1 MPVEHGMTEPR
12 VTQQYT
18 TPSDP
23 DWPNLRAQPRS
34 FFKAPLCTN
43 LDELD
48 ADVAFIGMP
57 FDQGTFGRPGA
68 RFGPDAIRDA
78 PRAYAYSD
86 PYGRQ
91 REAEGFYDVDLEDEL
106 LRSVTMADC
115 GNITTIPSDV
125 LKNFQ
130 KLTQSVEKVV
140 SQGSF
145 PVVVGGDH
153 AITFPVVQGLSR
165 FAPLNIVHF
174 DAHLDYSHDYQ
185 GVLHTH
191 GSPIRR
197 CRELP
202 FVNHITSIGI
212 RTARRRPYEQSQ
224 QDGSLIISTGRF
236 RQLGAAGVVDL
247 IPEGE
252 NLYITFDIDVMD
264 PSQAPGTGT
273 PEVGGLFYQEARE
286 CLSKLV
292 QKSNLVG
299 FDLVE
304 VAPPYDLS
312 ELTSQLGARLIID
325 ILAARFPSK

>member
-1 MPVEHGMTEPR
+1 MTEPQ
-12 VTQQYT
+12 VNQQYT
-18 TPSDP
+18 TSSDP
-23 DWPNLRAQPRS
+23 PWPNLRAQPRS

-86 PYGRQ
+86 PYGQQ

-115 GNITTIPSDV
+115 GNITTLPSDV
-125 LKNFQ
+125 LRNFE
-130 KLTQSVEKVV
+130 KLTQSVDKVV

-153 AITFPVVQGLSR
+153 AITFPVVQGLSK

-185 GVLHTH
+185 GALHTH

-212 RTARRRPYEQSQ
+212 RTARRRTYEQSQ
-224 QDGSLIISTGRF
+224 QDGSLIISADRF
-236 RQLGAAGVVDL
+236 RQLGPSGVVDL
-247 IPEGE
+247 IPKGE

-286 CLSKLV
+286 CISELV
-292 QKSNLVG
+292 RKSNLVG